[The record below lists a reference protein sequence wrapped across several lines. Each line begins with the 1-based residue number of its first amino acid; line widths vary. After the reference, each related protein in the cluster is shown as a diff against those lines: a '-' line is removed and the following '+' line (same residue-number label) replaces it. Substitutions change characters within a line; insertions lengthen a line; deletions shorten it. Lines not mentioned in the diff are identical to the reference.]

1 MLAPYPTD
9 LPTADVVQ
17 IVVDALRDKAVDPK
31 AAAHATWHVTGYALG
46 KWDAHPPV
54 GVTSDPD
61 SEEVPGESDVQKAAR
76 KGYESG
82 AGKSGRK
89 AKGPAKAPRRL
100 TKAQAADAL
109 VTAFSVRGADAT
121 EVAKIPWE
129 LILPVL
135 GQLLAELLKRFGS

>member
-61 SEEVPGESDVQKAAR
+61 ADEVAGEAEVQKAAR

-89 AKGPAKAPRRL
+89 AGRPRKSL

-121 EVAKIPWE
+121 EAAKIPWE

-135 GQLLAELLKRFGS
+135 GQLLAELLKRFGG